1 MFGTAPT
8 VPRGMDEIQNVAIN
22 LKIVSPSV
30 SVTKPLHFQQLPA
43 SMTLKQL
50 KAKIRDEL
58 PLKPRD
64 EDQRLIHR
72 GKALVR
78 ETDTLLDVFGLDAVR
93 FPSNKQTT
101 GANILLPGTIRR
113 TTDNTSCS
121 SRST

>member
-1 MFGTAPT
+1 MPH
-8 VPRGMDEIQNVAIN
+8 GMDEGQSVTIN

-50 KAKIRDEL
+50 KTKIRDEL
-58 PLKPRD
+58 PLKPKD

-78 ETDTLLDVFGLDAVR
+78 ETDTLLDVFGLEAVR
-93 FPSNKQTT
+93 HPSHNREQELTFY
-101 GANILLPGTIRR
+101 
-113 TTDNTSCS
+113 
-121 SRST
+121 

>member
-1 MFGTAPT
+1 MFGTAPK
-8 VPRGMDEIQNVAIN
+8 VPSGMDEGQNDAIN

-30 SVTKPLHFQQLPA
+30 SVTKPLHFQQLPG

-78 ETDTLLDVFGLDAVR
+78 ETDTLLDVFGLEAVR
-93 FPSNKQTT
+93 IP
-101 GANILLPGTIRR
+101 
-113 TTDNTSCS
+113 
-121 SRST
+121 